1 MRLIDCFNDSF
12 PNVCAW
18 LFLFKKDEELRSKN
32 LDIGTA
38 VGFISPWFQLTIC
51 NEMQTSN
58 PHVQCE
64 IKYECGIKAFNSD
77 AV

>member
-18 LFLFKKDEELRSKN
+18 LSLFKKDEELRSKN

-38 VGFISPWFQLTIC
+38 VGFISP
-51 NEMQTSN
+51 
-58 PHVQCE
+58 
-64 IKYECGIKAFNSD
+64 
-77 AV
+77 